1 MEIKLSQGEV
11 NNYAEDIYKIIKD
24 IPIYYLNEIVE
35 NALEERKKEGEVENI
50 DYISSSDEEE
60 EEEVDSESD
69 ISTCESDIST
79 CESESEC
86 D

>member
-11 NNYAEDIYKIIKD
+11 NNLSEDVYNIIKE
-24 IPIYYLNEIVE
+24 IPIYYLHEIIE
-35 NALEERKKEGEVENI
+35 NAVIERKKEGEIENI

-60 EEEVDSESD
+60 NYETDS
-69 ISTCESDIST
+69 ISTDDSSDH
-79 CESESEC
+79 E

>member
-60 EEEVDSESD
+60 EEEVEEEVESD
-69 ISTCESDIST
+69 AER
-79 CESESEC
+79 ESEG